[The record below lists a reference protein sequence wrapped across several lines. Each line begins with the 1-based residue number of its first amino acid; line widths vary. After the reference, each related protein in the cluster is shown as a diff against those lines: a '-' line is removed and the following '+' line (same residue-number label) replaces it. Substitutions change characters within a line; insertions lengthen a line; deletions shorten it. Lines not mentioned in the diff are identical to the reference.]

1 MLFAVNRNR
10 FLLLAAAVAAAAIVV
25 VVLIAVGS
33 GSNSSTTASPT
44 TTSSASAPIDTF
56 AGVPQHGDTL
66 GDPKA
71 PTTLTVFEDPQCPFC
86 RSWNLGTVP
95 TVIKDYIRTGRLK
108 LVYRGVPI
116 IGPESQKGLRAI
128 YAAGK
133 QNKLWNL
140 TEALY
145 RVQGAENSGW
155 ITDAVIRKAA
165 KAAGADPDAVLAA
178 ASSVSVT
185 AALRQ
190 ASEEAASL
198 RVPGTPTFYLQKP
211 PGLPQQV
218 QVTGLDPAT
227 FESEL
232 SQALK

>member
-10 FLLLAAAVAAAAIVV
+10 LLLLAAAVAAAAIVV
-25 VVLIAVGS
+25 VVLIAVSS
-33 GSNSSTTASPT
+33 GSNSSTTTSST
-44 TTSSASAPIDTF
+44 TTSSASAPIATF
-56 AGVPQHGDTL
+56 AGVPQHADTL
-66 GDPKA
+66 GDPNA
-71 PTTLTVFEDPQCPFC
+71 PATLTVFEDPQCPYC
-86 RSWNLGTVP
+86 RNWNVDTLP
-95 TVIKDYIRTGRLK
+95 TVVQDYVRTGRVK
-108 LVYRGVPI
+108 LVYRGIEI
-116 IGPESQKGLRAI
+116 IGANSEKGLRAT

-133 QNKLWNL
+133 QNKLWNFA
-140 TEALY
+140 EALY
-145 RVQGAENSGW
+145 RLQGGENSGW

-165 KAAGADPDAVLAA
+165 TAAGADPDAVLAA
-178 ASSVSVT
+178 ASSASVT

-190 ASEEAASL
+190 AAAEAATDK
-198 RVPGTPTFYLQKP
+198 VPGTPAFFLQTP